1 MPNFSV
7 AGQEFAV
14 EAGTTIQHI
23 CAQHDTPI
31 IFGCRAAQCGVCV
44 IRVLSGAENLSLIET
59 REQAVL
65 AILAAHPNCRLAC
78 QCTVLGSVTV
88 EVGV

>member
-1 MPNFSV
+1 MPTFNV
-7 AGQEFAV
+7 AEQEFSV

-31 IFGCRAAQCGVCV
+31 TFGCRVAQCGVCM
-44 IRVLSGAENLSLIET
+44 IRVLNGAKNLNSVET
-59 REQAVL
+59 REQSVL
-65 AILAAHPNCRLAC
+65 AILAAHPDCRLAC

-88 EVGV
+88 EVE